1 MTTTAAKLWFGTAV
15 LATVAF
21 IAYGFGSDWDWFG
34 AVVLGNLV
42 LLSLLLG
49 ILANV
54 VREGTVAVDATEGRA
69 PFALPAAWP
78 ALGAVGAGCIGIG
91 LAGRNALLWVG
102 VGVLAVVLGEWLVQ
116 GWAERATADP
126 AYNRELRHRIM
137 LPVEIPVT
145 AALIVGGVL
154 ITLSRVFLAVS
165 VNGSRAI
172 AIAVAS
178 VILALAFVIAYRPK
192 VSTSLVGGLLAVGA
206 VALLAAGIVG
216 GVAGEREFHDKSGE
230 VEHQSDTTGGDET
243 GSPETDSTSTTE
255 AGGH

>member
-1 MTTTAAKLWFGTAV
+1 MTTTAAKLWLGTAA

-34 AVVLGNLV
+34 AVVLGNLA
-42 LLSLLLG
+42 LLALLLG

-54 VREGTVAVDATEGRA
+54 VREGTAAADATDGRA

-91 LAGRNALLWVG
+91 L
-102 VGVLAVVLGEWLVQ
+102 
-116 GWAERATADP
+116 AERATADP

-145 AALIVGGVL
+145 AALVVGGVL

-165 VNGSRAI
+165 VNGSRVI
-172 AIAVAS
+172 AIAVAV
-178 VILALAFVIAYRPK
+178 VILSLAFLIAYRPK
-192 VSTSLVGGLLAVGA
+192 VSSSLVGGLLAIGA

-230 VEHQSDTTGGDET
+230 VEHGSTETGSDET
-243 GSPETDSTSTTE
+243 GSPDTDGTSTTE